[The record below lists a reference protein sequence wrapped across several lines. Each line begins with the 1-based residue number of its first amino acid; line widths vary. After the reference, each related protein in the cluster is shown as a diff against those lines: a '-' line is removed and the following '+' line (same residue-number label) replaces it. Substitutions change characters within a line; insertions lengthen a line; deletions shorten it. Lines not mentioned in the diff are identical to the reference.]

1 VAEILFPEIY
11 MVKSFMLKQQAKELF
26 AQAMTTLWSHKFR
39 SFLTVLG
46 VVIGT
51 ATVIGVAS
59 LAKGL
64 EAGMKEQIEQ
74 FGSNVAFVSRWGGG
88 PRHSDFTEEERK
100 RKPITLE
107 DAVALSQLP
116 SAMASSPIL
125 RPPELP
131 PPVKFRNNE
140 VRTPQ
145 VRGVWAAYASTRE
158 VSIARGRFF
167 TETEDHHNVE
177 VAVIGYEIAEKLFT
191 GYEPLEKEIQVGNKI
206 FRVIGVLEK
215 AKSPFGGGNTPADS
229 FVFIPYSV
237 MHSMYPNQ
245 DDHFVALGAKQGQLD
260 KLVDEATELMR
271 RRRQV
276 PFDKPNSFEITTPSG
291 ILESFNQMLAMVA
304 VIAVAI
310 VSVALLIGGIGVM
323 NIMLVSVT
331 ERTKEIGVRRAIGAR
346 RADIILQ
353 FLLEASMLTGAGGII
368 GVVVGFL
375 ISLLLNALL
384 MPSQVPLLF
393 VFIGFSASVAIGLI
407 AGLYPAFKA
416 SRLDP
421 IEALR
426 YE

>member
-1 VAEILFPEIY
+1 
-11 MVKSFMLKQQAKELF
+11 MLKQQAKELF
-26 AQAMTTLWSHKFR
+26 TQAMTTLWSHKFR

-64 EAGMKEQIEQ
+64 EAGVKEQIEQ

-107 DAVALSQLP
+107 DAIALSQLP
-116 SAMASSPIL
+116 SAIAASPIL

-131 PPVKFRNNE
+131 PTVKFRNNE

-145 VRGVWAAYASTRE
+145 VRGVWASYADTRE

-167 TETEDHHNVE
+167 TETEDHHSVG
-177 VAVIGYEIAEKLFT
+177 VAVIGHEIAEKLFT
-191 GYEPLEKEIQVGNKI
+191 GYEPLDKEIQVGNKI

-237 MHSMYPNQ
+237 MHAMYPNQ
-245 DDHFVALGAKQGQLD
+245 DDHFVALGATQGQLD
-260 KLVDEATELMR
+260 KLVDEATDLMR

-291 ILESFNQMLAMVA
+291 ILESFNQILAMVA
-304 VIAVAI
+304 MIVFPI
-310 VSVALLIGGIGVM
+310 VSVALLVGGIGVM

-331 ERTKEIGVRRAIGAR
+331 ERTREIGVRKAIGATR
-346 RADIILQ
+346 WDIVSQ
-353 FLLEASMLTGAGGII
+353 FLFEAMTLTGVGGVLGIVLAVATSYII
-368 GVVVGFL
+368 VAFFPSLPAAIPLWAVITGFT
-375 ISLLLNALL
+375 
-384 MPSQVPLLF
+384 V
-393 VFIGFSASVAIGLI
+393 SVAIGLVF
-407 AGLYPAFKA
+407 GVWPARKA
-416 SRLDP
+416 ARLDP

>member
-1 VAEILFPEIY
+1 
-11 MVKSFMLKQQAKELF
+11 MLKQQTKELF
-26 AQAMTTLWSHKFR
+26 TQAMTTLWSHKFR

-59 LAKGL
+59 LVKGL
-64 EAGMKEQIEQ
+64 ETGMKEQVEQ
-74 FGSNVAFVSRWGGG
+74 FGSNVAFVSRFGGG

-116 SAMASSPIL
+116 SATAASPIL
-125 RPPELP
+125 VPPELP
-131 PPVKFRNNE
+131 PVVKFRNNE

-145 VRGVWAAYASTRE
+145 VRGVWASYANTRE

-167 TETEDHHNVE
+167 TETEDQHNVE
-177 VAVIGYEIAEKLFT
+177 VAIIGFEIAEKLFP
-191 GYEPLEKEIQVGNKI
+191 GYEPLEKEIQVGNKV

-215 AKSPFGGGNTPADS
+215 SKSPFGGGGPNADS
-229 FVFIPYSV
+229 WVFIPYSV
-237 MHSMYPNQ
+237 MHAMYPNQ
-245 DDHFVALGAKQGQLD
+245 DDHFVALGARQGQLE

-276 PFDKPNSFEITTPSG
+276 PFDKPNSFEIRTPSG
-291 ILESFNQMLAMVA
+291 MLANFNQMLATVA
-304 VIAVAI
+304 MIVIPI
-310 VSVALLIGGIGVM
+310 VGVALLVGGIGVM

-353 FLLEASMLTGAGGII
+353 FLLEAAMLTGSGGII
-368 GVVVGFL
+368 GIVVGFL

>member
-1 VAEILFPEIY
+1 
-11 MVKSFMLKQQAKELF
+11 MLKQQAKELF
-26 AQAMTTLWSHKFR
+26 TQAMTTLWSHKFR

-64 EAGMKEQIEQ
+64 EAGVKEQVEQ
-74 FGSNVAFVSRWGGG
+74 FGSNVAFVSRFGGG
-88 PRHSDFTEEERK
+88 PRHTDFTEEERK
-100 RKPITLE
+100 RKPVTLE
-107 DAVALSQLP
+107 DAIALSQLP
-116 SAMASSPIL
+116 SAMAASPIL

-131 PPVKFRNNE
+131 PTVKFRNNE

-145 VRGVWAAYASTRE
+145 VRGVWASYADTRE

-177 VAVIGYEIAEKLFT
+177 VAIIGHEIAEKLFT
-191 GYEPLEKEIQVGNKI
+191 GYEPLEKDIQVGNKV

-237 MHSMYPNQ
+237 MHAMYPMQ
-245 DDHFVALGAKQGQLD
+245 DDHFVALGSRQGQLD

-276 PFDKPNSFEITTPSG
+276 PFDKPNSFEINTPSG
-291 ILESFNQMLAMVA
+291 ILESFNRMLAMVA
-304 VIAVAI
+304 MIVIPI
-310 VSVALLIGGIGVM
+310 VSVALLVGGIGVM

-353 FLLEASMLTGAGGII
+353 FLLEASMLTGVGGII
-368 GVVVGFL
+368 GIVVGFL

-384 MPSQVPLLF
+384 MPSQVPLVY
-393 VFIGFSASVAIGLI
+393 VFIGFSVSVAIGLI
-407 AGLYPAFKA
+407 AGIYPAFKA

>member
-1 VAEILFPEIY
+1 MNSGDPKI
-11 MVKSFMLKQQAKELF
+11 MLKQQSKELF
-26 AQAMTTLWSHKFR
+26 TQAMTTLWSHKFR

-64 EAGMKEQIEQ
+64 ESGVKEQIEQ

-107 DAVALSQLP
+107 DAIALSQLP
-116 SAMASSPIL
+116 SAMAASPIL

-131 PPVKFRNNE
+131 PTVKFRNNE

-145 VRGVWAAYASTRE
+145 VRGVWASYADTRE

-167 TETEDHHNVE
+167 TETEDHHSVE
-177 VAVIGYEIAEKLFT
+177 VTVIGHEIAEKLFT
-191 GYEPLEKEIQVGNKI
+191 GYEPLDKDIQVGNKI

-237 MHSMYPNQ
+237 MHAMYPNQ
-245 DDHFVALGAKQGQLD
+245 DDHFVALGANQGQLD
-260 KLVDEATELMR
+260 KLVDEATDLMR

-276 PFDKPNSFEITTPSG
+276 PFDKPNSFEINTPSG

-304 VIAVAI
+304 MIVIPI
-310 VSVALLIGGIGVM
+310 VSVALLVGGIGVM

-353 FLLEASMLTGAGGII
+353 FLLEASMLTGLGGII
-368 GVVVGFL
+368 GIVVGFL
-375 ISLLLNALL
+375 ISLLLNAVL
-384 MPSQVPLLF
+384 MPSQVPLLY
-393 VFIGFSASVAIGLI
+393 VFIGFSVSVAIGLI

>member
-1 VAEILFPEIY
+1 V
-11 MVKSFMLKQQAKELF
+11 
-26 AQAMTTLWSHKFR
+26 
-39 SFLTVLG
+39 
-46 VVIGT
+46 
-51 ATVIGVAS
+51 
-59 LAKGL
+59 
-64 EAGMKEQIEQ
+64 KEQVEQ
-74 FGSNVAFVSRWGGG
+74 FGSNVAFVSRFGGG
-88 PRHSDFTEEERK
+88 PRNSDFTEEERK

-116 SAMASSPIL
+116 SALAASPIMV
-125 RPPELP
+125 PPELP

-145 VRGVWAAYASTRE
+145 VRGVWASYADTRE

-167 TETEDHHNVE
+167 TDTEDHHNVE
-177 VAVIGYEIAEKLFT
+177 VAVIGHDIAEKLFT
-191 GYEPLEKEIQVGNKI
+191 GYEPLDKDIQVGNKV

-215 AKSPFGGGNTPADS
+215 AKSPFGSGNNPADS
-229 FVFIPYSV
+229 MIFIPYSV
-237 MHSMYPNQ
+237 MHSIYPNQ
-245 DDHFVALGAKQGQLD
+245 EDHFIALGARQGQLD
-260 KLVDEATELMR
+260 KLVDEAIDLMR

-276 PFDKPNSFEITTPSG
+276 PFDKPNSFEIRTPSG
-291 ILESFNQMLAMVA
+291 ILESFNQVLAMVA
-304 VIAVAI
+304 MIVIPI
-310 VSVALLIGGIGVM
+310 VSVALLVGGIGVM

-384 MPSQVPLLF
+384 MPSRVPLLF

>member
-1 VAEILFPEIY
+1 
-11 MVKSFMLKQQAKELF
+11 MLKQQAKELCT
-26 AQAMTTLWSHKFR
+26 QAMTTLWSHKFR

-88 PRHSDFTEEERK
+88 PRHSDFSEEERK

-107 DAVALSQLP
+107 DAIALSQLP
-116 SAMASSPIL
+116 SATAASPIII
-125 RPPELP
+125 PPQLP
-131 PPVKFRNNE
+131 PAVKFRNNE
-140 VRTPQ
+140 VRTPN
-145 VRGVWAAYASTRE
+145 VRGVWASYNDTRE

-177 VAVIGYEIAEKLFT
+177 VAIIGHDIAEKLFT
-191 GYEPLEKEIQVGNKI
+191 GYEPLEKDIQVGNKV

-215 AKSPFGGGNTPADS
+215 AKSPFGGGNNPADS
-229 FVFIPYSV
+229 FVFIPYNT
-237 MHSMYPNQ
+237 MHAMYPNQ
-245 DDHFVALGAKQGQLD
+245 DDHFVAMGARQGQLD
-260 KLVDEATELMR
+260 KL
-271 RRRQV
+271 
-276 PFDKPNSFEITTPSG
+276 NSFEITTPSG

-304 VIAVAI
+304 MIGMPI

-346 RADIILQ
+346 RADIIMQ

-368 GVVVGFL
+368 GVIFGFL
-375 ISLLLNALL
+375 ISLLLNAVL
-384 MPSQVPLLF
+384 MPSQVPLLY
-393 VFIGFSASVAIGLI
+393 VFIGFSVSVGIGLI

>member
-1 VAEILFPEIY
+1 
-11 MVKSFMLKQQAKELF
+11 MLKQQAKELLT
-26 AQAMTTLWSHKFR
+26 QAMTTLWSHKFR

-51 ATVIGVAS
+51 STVIGVAS

-74 FGSNVAFVSRWGGG
+74 FGTNVAFVSRFGGG

-116 SAMASSPIL
+116 GALAASPIL
-125 RPPELP
+125 RPPGMP
-131 PPVKFRNNE
+131 PGVKFRGNE

-145 VRGVWAAYASTRE
+145 VRGVWASYANTRE
-158 VSIARGRFF
+158 VTIARGRFF
-167 TETEDHHNVE
+167 TEIEDQHNIE
-177 VAVIGYEIAEKLFT
+177 VAIIGHEISEKLFT
-191 GYEPLEKEIQVGNKI
+191 GYEPLDKEIQIGNKV

-215 AKSPFGGGNTPADS
+215 SKSPFGGGGPPVDS
-229 FVFIPYSV
+229 LVFIPYNV
-237 MHSMYPNQ
+237 MRAMYPMQ
-245 DDHFVALGAKQGQLD
+245 DDHWIALGARQGELE

-276 PFDKPNSFEITTPSG
+276 PADKPNSFEISTPSG
-291 ILESFNQMLAMVA
+291 MLESFNKMLAMVA
-304 VIAVAI
+304 MIVIPI
-310 VSVALLIGGIGVM
+310 VSVALLVGGIGVM

-346 RADIILQ
+346 RVDIILQ
-353 FLLEASMLTGAGGII
+353 FLLEASMLTGMGGVVGII
-368 GVVVGFL
+368 VGFL
-375 ISLLLNALL
+375 ISFLLNVL
-384 MPSQVPLLF
+384 MPTLPSRVPMIW
-393 VFIGFSASVAIGLI
+393 VAIGFSVSVTIGLI

>member
-1 VAEILFPEIY
+1 VAEILFLEIY
-11 MVKSFMLKQQAKELF
+11 RINTFMLKQQSKELLT
-26 AQAMTTLWSHKFR
+26 QAMTTLWSHKFR

-74 FGSNVAFVSRWGGG
+74 FGSNVAFVSRFGGG
-88 PRHSDFTEEERK
+88 PRHTDFTEEERK
-100 RKPITLE
+100 RKPVTLE
-107 DAVALSQLP
+107 DAIALSQLP
-116 SAMASSPIL
+116 SAMAASPIL
-125 RPPELP
+125 RPPQLP

-145 VRGVWAAYASTRE
+145 VRGVWASYADTRE

-177 VAVIGYEIAEKLFT
+177 VAVIGYDIAEKLFT
-191 GYEPLEKEIQVGNKI
+191 GYEPLEKDIQVGNKV

-215 AKSPFGGGNTPADS
+215 AKSPFGGGNNPADS
-229 FVFIPYSV
+229 FVFIPYNT
-237 MHSMYPNQ
+237 MHAMYPMQ
-245 DDHFVALGAKQGQLD
+245 DDHFVALGARQGQLD

-304 VIAVAI
+304 MIVIPI
-310 VSVALLIGGIGVM
+310 VSVALLVGGIGVM
-323 NIMLVSVT
+323 NVMLVSVT

-368 GVVVGFL
+368 GIIVGFL
-375 ISLLLNALL
+375 ISLLLNVLL
-384 MPSQVPLLF
+384 MPSRVPLLY

-407 AGLYPAFKA
+407 AGIYPAFKA

>member
-1 VAEILFPEIY
+1 
-11 MVKSFMLKQQAKELF
+11 MLKQQAKELF
-26 AQAMTTLWSHKFR
+26 TQAMTTLWSHKFR

-59 LAKGL
+59 LVKGL

-74 FGSNVAFVSRWGGG
+74 FGSNVAFVSRFGGG

-116 SAMASSPIL
+116 SATAASPIL
-125 RPPELP
+125 RPPGMP
-131 PPVKFRNNE
+131 PTVKFRGNE

-145 VRGVWAAYASTRE
+145 VRGVWAGYANTRE
-158 VSIARGRFF
+158 VTIARGRFL
-167 TETEDHHNVE
+167 TETENHHNIE

-191 GYEPLEKEIQVGNKI
+191 GYEPLEKEIQIGNKV

-215 AKSPFGGGNTPADS
+215 AKSPLGGGGPPVDS
-229 FVFIPYSV
+229 MIFIPYSV
-237 MHSMYPNQ
+237 MHAMYPMQ
-245 DDHFVALGAKQGQLD
+245 DDHWVALGARQGHLE

-276 PFDKPNSFEITTPSG
+276 PFDKPNSFEVSTPSG
-291 ILESFNQMLAMVA
+291 MLESFNKMLAVVA
-304 VIAVAI
+304 MIVIPI
-310 VSVALLIGGIGVM
+310 VSVALLVGGIGVM
-323 NIMLVSVT
+323 NVMLVSVT

-353 FLLEASMLTGAGGII
+353 FLLEASMLTGVGGVI
-368 GVVVGFL
+368 GVIVGFL

-384 MPSQVPLLF
+384 MPSQVPLIWVF
-393 VFIGFSASVAIGLI
+393 VGFSVSVVIGLI
-407 AGLYPAFKA
+407 AGIYPAFRA

>member
-1 VAEILFPEIY
+1 
-11 MVKSFMLKQQAKELF
+11 MVNAFMLKQQAKELF
-26 AQAMTTLWSHKFR
+26 TQAMTTLWSHKFR

-64 EAGMKEQIEQ
+64 EAGVKEQVEQ
-74 FGSNVAFVSRWGGG
+74 FGSNVAFVSRFGGG
-88 PRHSDFTEEERK
+88 PRNSDFTEEERK

-116 SAMASSPIL
+116 SALAASPIL
-125 RPPELP
+125 VPPELP

-145 VRGVWAAYASTRE
+145 VRGVWASYADTRE

-167 TETEDHHNVE
+167 TDTEDHHSVE
-177 VAVIGYEIAEKLFT
+177 VAVIGHDIAEKLFT
-191 GYEPLEKEIQVGNKI
+191 GYEPLDKDIHVGNKV

-215 AKSPFGGGNTPADS
+215 AKSPFGSGNNPADS
-229 FVFIPYSV
+229 MIFIPYSV
-237 MHSMYPNQ
+237 MHSIYPNQ
-245 DDHFVALGAKQGQLD
+245 EDHFIALGARQGQLD
-260 KLVDEATELMR
+260 KLVDEAIDLMR

-276 PFDKPNSFEITTPSG
+276 PFDKPNSFEIRTPSG
-291 ILESFNQMLAMVA
+291 ILESFNQVLAMVA
-304 VIAVAI
+304 MIVIPI
-310 VSVALLIGGIGVM
+310 VSVALLVGGIGVM

-375 ISLLLNALL
+375 ISLLLNAIL

>member
-1 VAEILFPEIY
+1 
-11 MVKSFMLKQQAKELF
+11 MLNNQTKELLT
-26 AQAMTTLWSHKFR
+26 QAMGTLWSHKFR

-64 EAGMKEQIEQ
+64 EAGVKEQIEQ
-74 FGSNVAFVSRWGGG
+74 FGSNVAFVSRFSPG
-88 PRHSDFTEEERK
+88 PRNSEFTEEERK
-100 RKPITLE
+100 RKPITVE

-116 SAMASSPIL
+116 SVVAASPIL
-125 RPPELP
+125 VPPELP

-145 VRGVWAAYASTRE
+145 VRGVWASYADTRE

-167 TETEDHHNVE
+167 TDTEDHHSAE
-177 VAVIGYEIAEKLFT
+177 VAIIGANIAEKLFT
-191 GYEPLEKEIQVGNKI
+191 GYEALDKDIQVGNKV
-206 FRVIGVLEK
+206 FRVIGVLQK
-215 AKSPFGGGNTPADS
+215 AKSPFGSGNNPADS
-229 FVFIPYSV
+229 MIFMPYSV
-237 MHSMYPNQ
+237 MHSIYPNQ
-245 DDHFVALGAKQGQLD
+245 EDHFIALGARQGELD

-276 PFDKPNSFEITTPSG
+276 PFDKPKRFEIRTPSW
-291 ILESFNQMLAMVA
+291 ILESFNQVLATVTLI
-304 VIAVAI
+304 VVPI

-346 RADIILQ
+346 RSDIILQ
-353 FLLEASMLTGAGGII
+353 FLLEASMLTGAGGVI
-368 GVVVGFL
+368 GVILGFL
-375 ISLLLNALL
+375 ISFLLSALR
-384 MPSQVPLLF
+384 MPSQVPLIWVF
-393 VFIGFSASVAIGLI
+393 VGFSVSVAIGLI
-407 AGLYPAFKA
+407 AGIYPAFKA

>member
-1 VAEILFPEIY
+1 
-11 MVKSFMLKQQAKELF
+11 
-26 AQAMTTLWSHKFR
+26 
-39 SFLTVLG
+39 
-46 VVIGT
+46 
-51 ATVIGVAS
+51 
-59 LAKGL
+59 
-64 EAGMKEQIEQ
+64 
-74 FGSNVAFVSRWGGG
+74 
-88 PRHSDFTEEERK
+88 
-100 RKPITLE
+100 
-107 DAVALSQLP
+107 VALSQLP
-116 SAMASSPIL
+116 SALAASPIL
-125 RPPELP
+125 VPPQLP

-145 VRGVWAAYASTRE
+145 VRGVWASYADTRE

-167 TETEDHHNVE
+167 TETEDHHSVG
-177 VAVIGYEIAEKLFT
+177 VAVIGHEIAEKLFT
-191 GYEPLEKEIQVGNKI
+191 GYEPLDKEIQVGNKV

-229 FVFIPYSV
+229 FVFIPYGV
-237 MHSMYPNQ
+237 MHAMYPNQ

-260 KLVDEATELMR
+260 KLVDEATDLMR

-304 VIAVAI
+304 IVAVSI

-353 FLLEASMLTGAGGII
+353 FLLEASLLTGVGGII
-368 GVVVGFL
+368 GIVVGFL

>member
-1 VAEILFPEIY
+1 
-11 MVKSFMLKQQAKELF
+11 MLKQQTKELLT
-26 AQAMTTLWSHKFR
+26 QAMGTLWSHKFR

-74 FGSNVAFVSRWGGG
+74 FGSNVAFVSRLGGG

-116 SAMASSPIL
+116 SVLAASPIL
-125 RPPELP
+125 RPPGIP
-131 PPVKFRNNE
+131 PAVKSHGNE
-140 VRTPQ
+140 VRTPE
-145 VRGVWAAYASTRE
+145 VRGVWAGYANTRE
-158 VSIARGRFF
+158 VTITRGRFF
-167 TETEDHHNVE
+167 TETEDQHNVE
-177 VAVIGYEIAEKLFT
+177 VAIIGYDIAEKLFT
-191 GYEPLEKEIQVGNKI
+191 GYEALDKEIQIGNKV

-215 AKSPFGGGNTPADS
+215 SKSPFGAGSPADR
-229 FVFIPYSV
+229 FVFIPYNV
-237 MHSMYPNQ
+237 MHAMYPMQN
-245 DDHFVALGAKQGQLD
+245 DHFIALGARQGQLD
-260 KLVDEATELMR
+260 KLVDEATDMMR

-276 PFDKPNSFEITTPSG
+276 PFDKPNSFEIRTPSG
-291 ILESFNQMLAMVA
+291 MLESFNKMLAMVA
-304 VIAVAI
+304 MIVIPI
-310 VSVALLIGGIGVM
+310 VSVALLVGGIGVM

-353 FLLEASMLTGAGGII
+353 FLLEASMLTGMGGII
-368 GVVVGFL
+368 GVIVGFL
-375 ISLLLNALL
+375 ISLLLKALK
-384 MPSQVPLLF
+384 MPSQVPIIY
-393 VFIGFSASVAIGLI
+393 VFIGFSVSVAIGLI

>member
-1 VAEILFPEIY
+1 
-11 MVKSFMLKQQAKELF
+11 
-26 AQAMTTLWSHKFR
+26 
-39 SFLTVLG
+39 

-145 VRGVWAAYASTRE
+145 VRGVWAGYASTRE

-331 ERTKEIGVRRAIGAR
+331 ERTREIGLRQALGAR
-346 RADIILQ
+346 RRDVRNQ
-353 FLLEASMLTGAGGII
+353 FLIEAIVLCAFGGLAGVLLGI
-368 GVVVGFL
+368 GVTIAIAKLAGW
-375 ISLLLNALL
+375 
-384 MPSQVPLLF
+384 P
-393 VFIGFSASVAIGLI
+393 VFISPAAMVLSFGFANAIGMFF
-407 AGLYPAFKA
+407 GFYPAHKA

-426 YE
+426 FE